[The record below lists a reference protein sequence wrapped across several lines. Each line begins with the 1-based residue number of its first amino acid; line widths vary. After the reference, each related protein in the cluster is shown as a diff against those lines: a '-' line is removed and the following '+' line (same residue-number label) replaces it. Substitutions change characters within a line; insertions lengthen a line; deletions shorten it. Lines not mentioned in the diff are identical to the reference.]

1 MFVQADG
8 NEVKLYGTIWSGDGQ
23 YIVSELAPI
32 LKNNADVTIHLHT
45 PGGSVFD
52 GNLIYNFIAQ
62 SKANIHIVIDG
73 LAASMGSILMLAG
86 KQVSIAENA
95 FVMIHAP
102 SGGVDGNAKD
112 FVKASK
118 LLKAMEDNFIQKY
131 TSKTGK
137 SNEEVSA
144 WLDGDNWFSAQE
156 ALSAGLVD
164 EVISPI
170 IQNLNV
176 QAHQHFNMVATLK
189 EFTAFDVDA
198 KIILGLDPTPS
209 AEPQTPKSKIKM
221 ELNAKCLDILGVSKD
236 TPVEE
241 VNAKIEALHSK
252 LTQAEAREK
261 ETKTTQI
268 KALLDNAVQEGRI
281 VATER
286 EDYQALAEANLELAT
301 KTIAKLPTK
310 KSINASLNAEGKSN
324 QQEGREKWTFQDWSK
339 NDTKGL
345 LEMKANDPDAYKEL
359 AAKSNIKL

>member
-32 LKNNADVTIHLHT
+32 LKNNADATIHLHT

-52 GNLIYNFIAQ
+52 GNLIFNFIAQ

-86 KQVSIAENA
+86 KKVSIAENA

-112 FVKASK
+112 FEKASK
-118 LLKAMEDNFIQKY
+118 LLKAMETNFIQKY
-131 TSKTGK
+131 TAKTGK
-137 SNEEVSA
+137 TKDEVSA

-156 ALSAGLVD
+156 ALTAGLVD

-176 QAHQHFNMVATLK
+176 QAHQNFNMVATLK

-198 KIILGLDPTPS
+198 KIILGLDPKPNP
-209 AEPQTPKSKIKM
+209 EKQTPKSKIKM

-236 TPVEE
+236 TPVDE
-241 VNAKIEALHSK
+241 VNAKIEALHNRVS
-252 LTQAEAREK
+252 QAEQREK
-261 ETKTTQI
+261 DAKTVQI
-268 KALLDNAVQEGRI
+268 KSLLDKSIEEGRI
-281 VATER
+281 VAADR
-286 EDYQALAEANLELAT
+286 EDYQTLAEANFELAS
-301 KTIAKLPTK
+301 KTIAKLHAK
-310 KSINASLNAEGKSN
+310 KSINGSLSPESKSAP
-324 QQEGREKWTFQDWSK
+324 EGREKWTFQDWSK
-339 NDTKGL
+339 NDTKAL
-345 LEMKANDPDAYKEL
+345 LEMKANDPEAYKAL
-359 AAKSNIKL
+359 AHKSNIKL